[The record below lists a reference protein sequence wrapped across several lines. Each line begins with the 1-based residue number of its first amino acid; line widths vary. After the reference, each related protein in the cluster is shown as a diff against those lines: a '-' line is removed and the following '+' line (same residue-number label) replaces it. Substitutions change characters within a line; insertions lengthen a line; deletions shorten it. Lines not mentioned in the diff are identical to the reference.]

1 MTTLPL
7 RPRNRTTASTRSA
20 GRSKRVNWAVVGLM
34 APWALGFTVFFAYP
48 LLANVYLSLTRYDLI
63 SPATYIGLDNWAF
76 LLHDEALLTGVR
88 NSAWILL
95 IGVPVK
101 LVFAFFVAL
110 LISRARRGAGLL
122 RTVFYLPHLMPL
134 VAAALAFVVL
144 LNPSSG
150 PVNTLLS
157 SVGIDGPLWFDDPRW
172 AKPSLLMLDSW
183 MVGNLM
189 VIFLAAVLDVP
200 QQLYEA
206 ADLDGAGKLRKLWH
220 VTLPAVRPVLVFAAV
235 TAAIDAL
242 QYFTQAYVVATSL
255 SGGATTGAESLGY
268 PNDSTL
274 FFPVLLYKQ
283 GFRYFNMGYASV
295 LALLLFAVSFC
306 VAFVMLRRASRWASD
321 M

>member
-1 MTTLPL
+1 MAISQRTL
-7 RPRNRTTASTRSA
+7 RSGA
-20 GRSKRVNWAVVGLM
+20 FRRVNWAAVAFM
-34 APWALGFTVFFAYP
+34 TPWAIGFSVFFVYP

-63 SPATYIGLDNWAF
+63 SPARFVGLDNWAF
-76 LLHDEALLTGVR
+76 LLQDDALLTGLR
-88 NSAWILL
+88 NSAWILF

-101 LVFAFFVAL
+101 LLFAFAIAMLV
-110 LISRARRGAGLL
+110 SRVRRGAGIL

-144 LNPSSG
+144 LNPAAG
-150 PVNTLLS
+150 PVNTVLGLL
-157 SVGIDGPLWFDDPRW
+157 GMDGPLWFNDPNW
-172 AKPSLLMLDSW
+172 AKPSLLMLDTW

-206 ADLDGAGKLRKLWH
+206 AELDGAGRLRKLWH
-220 VTLPAVRPVLVFAAV
+220 VTLPSIRPVLAFAAV
-235 TAAIDAL
+235 TAVIDAL

-283 GFRYFNMGYASV
+283 GFRYFNMGYASA
-295 LALLLFAVSFC
+295 LALLLFVVSFT
-306 VAFVMLRRASRWASD
+306 VAFVILRRANRWSSD
-321 M
+321 LSGAR

>member
-1 MTTLPL
+1 MAISQRTL
-7 RPRNRTTASTRSA
+7 RSEA
-20 GRSKRVNWAVVGLM
+20 FRRVNWAAVAFM
-34 APWALGFTVFFAYP
+34 TPWAIGFSVFFVYP

-63 SPATYIGLDNWAF
+63 SPARFVGLDNWAF
-76 LLHDEALLTGVR
+76 LLQDDALFTGLR
-88 NSAWILL
+88 NSAWILF

-101 LVFAFFVAL
+101 LLFAFAIAMLV
-110 LISRARRGAGLL
+110 SRVRRGAGIL

-144 LNPSSG
+144 LNPAAG
-150 PVNTLLS
+150 PVNTVLGLL
-157 SVGIDGPLWFDDPRW
+157 GMDGPLWFNDPNW
-172 AKPSLLMLDSW
+172 AKPSLLMLDTW

-206 ADLDGAGKLRKLWH
+206 AELDGAGRLRKLWH
-220 VTLPAVRPVLVFAAV
+220 VTLPSIRPVLAFAAV
-235 TAAIDAL
+235 TAVIDAL

-283 GFRYFNMGYASV
+283 GFRYFNMGYASA
-295 LALLLFAVSFC
+295 LALLLFVVSFT
-306 VAFVMLRRASRWASD
+306 VAFVILRRANRWSSD
-321 M
+321 LSGAR

>member
-1 MTTLPL
+1 MSTTNGPLP
-7 RPRNRTTASTRSA
+7 RRRFA
-20 GRSKRVNWAVVGLM
+20 RVNWAAVAFM
-34 APWALGFTVFFAYP
+34 TPWAIGFCVFFVYP
-48 LLANVYLSLTRYDLI
+48 LLANVYLSLTHYDLI
-63 SPATYIGLDNWAF
+63 SSAKFIGLDNWAF
-76 LLHDEALLTGVR
+76 LLHDKALLTGLR

-101 LVFAFFVAL
+101 LVFAFFLAL
-110 LISRARRGAGLL
+110 LVSRARRGAGLL

-150 PVNTLLS
+150 PVNTVLAHL
-157 SVGIDGPLWFDDPRW
+157 GIDGPLWFNDPGW
-172 AKPSLLMLDSW
+172 AKPSLLMLDTW
-183 MVGNLM
+183 MIGNLL

-206 ADLDGAGKLRKLWH
+206 ADLDGAGRMRKLWH
-220 VTLPAVRPVLVFAAV
+220 VTLPAVRPVLTFAAV
-235 TAAIDAL
+235 TAMIDAL

-295 LALLLFAVSFC
+295 LALLLFAVSFG
-306 VAFVMLRRASRWASD
+306 VAFVMLRRANRWTSD
-321 M
+321 LPGAR

>member
-1 MTTLPL
+1 MATTGPLP
-7 RPRNRTTASTRSA
+7 RRRFA
-20 GRSKRVNWAVVGLM
+20 RVNWAAVAFM
-34 APWALGFTVFFAYP
+34 TPWAIGFCTFFVYP
-48 LLANVYLSLTRYDLI
+48 LLANVYLSFTHYDLI
-63 SPATYIGLDNWAF
+63 SPAKFIGLDNWAF
-76 LLHDEALLTGVR
+76 LAHDEALLTGLR

-101 LVFAFFVAL
+101 LTFAFFLAL
-110 LISRARRGAGLL
+110 LVSRARRGAGIL

-144 LNPSSG
+144 LNPASG
-150 PVNTLLS
+150 PVNTVLGQL
-157 SVGIDGPLWFDDPRW
+157 GIEGPLWFNDPGW
-172 AKPSLLMLDSW
+172 AKPSLLMLDTW
-183 MVGNLM
+183 MIGNLL

-206 ADLDGAGKLRKLWH
+206 ADLDGAGRVRKLWH
-220 VTLPAVRPVLVFAAV
+220 VTLPAVRPVLTFAAV

-295 LALLLFAVSFC
+295 LALLLFAVSFA
-306 VAFVMLRRASRWASD
+306 VAFIMLRRANRWTSD
-321 M
+321 LPGAR

>member
-1 MTTLPL
+1 MRAPGSLP
-7 RPRNRTTASTRSA
+7 RRRGFRE
-20 GRSKRVNWAVVGLM
+20 RINWPAMGLM
-34 APWALGFTVFFAYP
+34 APWFLGFGVFFLYP
-48 LLANVYLSLTRYDLI
+48 LLANVYISLTRYDLI
-63 SPATYIGLDNWAF
+63 TPAKFIGLDNWRF
-76 LLHDEALLTGVR
+76 LFQDDALMTGIG

-101 LVFAFFVAL
+101 ITFAFLIAL
-110 LISRARRGAGLL
+110 MISRVKRGSGIL
-122 RTVFYLPHLMPL
+122 RTVFYLPYLMPL
-134 VAAALAFVVL
+134 VAASLGFVVL
-144 LNPSSG
+144 LNPSAG
-150 PVNTLLS
+150 PVNTVLS
-157 SVGIDGPLWFDDPRW
+157 HLGVDGPLWFDDPGW
-172 AKPSLLMLDSW
+172 SKPSLLLLDTW

-206 ADLDGAGKLRKLWH
+206 AEIDGAGRLGKLWH
-220 VTLPAVRPVLVFAAV
+220 VTLPAIRPVLVFAGV
-235 TAAIDAL
+235 TACIDAL

-255 SGGATTGAESLGY
+255 SGGATNGAESLGY

-306 VAFVMLRRASRWASD
+306 IAFVMLRRASRWS
-321 M
+321 

>member
-1 MTTLPL
+1 MAISQ
-7 RPRNRTTASTRSA
+7 RPALARRTAAFR
-20 GRSKRVNWAVVGLM
+20 RVNWAAVTFM
-34 APWALGFTVFFAYP
+34 TPWAIGFCVFFVYP
-48 LLANVYLSLTRYDLI
+48 LLANVYLSLTHYDLI
-63 SPATYIGLDNWAF
+63 SSARFVGLDNWAF
-76 LLHDEALLTGVR
+76 LLRDDALLTGLR
-88 NSAWILL
+88 NSAWILF

-101 LVFAFFVAL
+101 LLFAFAIAMLV
-110 LISRARRGAGLL
+110 SRVRRGAGIL

-144 LNPSSG
+144 LNPAAG
-150 PVNTLLS
+150 PVNTALGLLG
-157 SVGIDGPLWFDDPRW
+157 VDGPLWFNDPDW
-172 AKPSLLMLDSW
+172 AKPSLLMLDTW

-206 ADLDGAGKLRKLWH
+206 AELDGAGRLRKLWH
-220 VTLPAVRPVLVFAAV
+220 VTLPTIRPVLAFAAV
-235 TAAIDAL
+235 TAVIDAL

-283 GFRYFNMGYASV
+283 GFRYFNMGYASA
-295 LALLLFAVSFC
+295 LALLLFVVSFT
-306 VAFVMLRRASRWASD
+306 VAFVILRRANRWSSD
-321 M
+321 LSGAR

>member
-1 MTTLPL
+1 MTTSTAPATRT
-7 RPRNRTTASTRSA
+7 RPRR
-20 GRSKRVNWAVVGLM
+20 RVNWAAVAFM
-34 APWALGFTVFFAYP
+34 TPWAIGFTVFFVYP
-48 LLANVYLSLTRYDLI
+48 LLANVYLSFTRYDLI
-63 SPATYIGLDNWAF
+63 SSARFVGLDNWLF
-76 LLHDEALLTGVR
+76 LFRDDALLTGLR
-88 NSAWILL
+88 NSAWMLL

-101 LVFAFFVAL
+101 LLLAFGIAMLV
-110 LISRARRGAGLL
+110 SRVRRGAGIV

-144 LNPSSG
+144 LNPASG
-150 PVNTLLS
+150 PVNTLLDMI
-157 SVGIDGPLWFDDPRW
+157 GLDGPLWFNDPDW

-206 ADLDGAGKLRKLWH
+206 AELDGAGRLGKLWH
-220 VTLPAVRPVLVFAAV
+220 VTLPSIRPVLAFAAV

-283 GFRYFNMGYASV
+283 GFRYFNMGYASA
-295 LALLLFAVSFC
+295 LALLLFAVSFV
-306 VAFVMLRRASRWASD
+306 VAFVILRRANRWSSD
-321 M
+321 LSGVS